1 MVWGI
6 IAEKQAG
13 NQTCVIIGEKFM
25 IGFLRGEVFLKE
37 GSYIILDVK
46 GVGYKVLGSRDVLSK
61 ATKGFPLALF
71 IYTHVREDNISLF
84 GFMESSDLKLFE
96 SLIGVSGIGPKTAMN
111 IFSIGNRS
119 QIISAIATADTSFFK
134 AVPRLGQKNAQ
145 KIIIELK
152 NKFGGVGELD
162 LNGEDLSGNEDV
174 ISALKNFGFTTK
186 EIHDAIRSVKKN
198 GQNDSEIIK
207 LALKYLG
214 K

>member
-1 MVWGI
+1 MCY
-6 IAEKQAG
+6 
-13 NQTCVIIGEKFM
+13 NQDEM
-25 IGFLRGEVFLKE
+25 IGYLRGEVFLKE

-61 ATKGFPLALF
+61 ATKGSALALF

-96 SLIGVSGIGPKTAMN
+96 NLIGVSGIGPKTAMN

-134 AVPRLGQKNAQ
+134 SVPRLGQKNAQ

-162 LNGEDLSGNEDV
+162 LNGENLSGNEDV

-198 GQNDSEIIK
+198 GQNDSETIK

>member
-1 MVWGI
+1 LCY
-6 IAEKQAG
+6 
-13 NQTCVIIGEKFM
+13 NQDEM
-25 IGFLRGEVFLKE
+25 IGYLRGEVFLKE

-61 ATKGFPLALF
+61 ATKGSALALF

-96 SLIGVSGIGPKTAMN
+96 NLIGVSGIGPKTAMN

-134 AVPRLGQKNAQ
+134 SVPRLGQKNAQ

-162 LNGEDLSGNEDV
+162 LNGENLSGNEDV

-198 GQNDSEIIK
+198 GQNDSETIK

>member
-1 MVWGI
+1 
-6 IAEKQAG
+6 
-13 NQTCVIIGEKFM
+13 M

-37 GSYIILDVK
+37 GNYIILDVK
-46 GVGYKVLGSRDVLSK
+46 GVGYKVLGSRDVLAK
-61 ATKGFPLALF
+61 AIKGSPLALF

-84 GFMESSDLKLFE
+84 GFLESLDLKLFE
-96 SLIGVSGIGPKTAMN
+96 NLIGVSGIGPKTAMN

-134 AVPRLGQKNAQ
+134 SVPRLGQKNAQ

-152 NKFGGVGELD
+152 NKFGGIGELD
-162 LNGEDLSGNEDV
+162 LNGEDISGNEDV
-174 ISALKNFGFTTK
+174 IVALKGFGFTNK
-186 EIHDAIRSVKKN
+186 EIHDAVRNVKKE
-198 GQNDSEIIK
+198 GQKITETIK